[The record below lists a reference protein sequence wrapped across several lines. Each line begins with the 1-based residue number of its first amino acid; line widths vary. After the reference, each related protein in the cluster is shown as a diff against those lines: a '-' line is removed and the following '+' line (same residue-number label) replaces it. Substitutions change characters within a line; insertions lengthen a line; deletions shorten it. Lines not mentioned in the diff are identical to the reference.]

1 MEECHKKVWNV
12 FCQFVIAMPFSPT
25 YSRKVGAR
33 VSLEVPP
40 KKVFEVN
47 EALKFIFLD
56 AFFKAKTEQ
65 CEQKV

>member
-1 MEECHKKVWNV
+1 
-12 FCQFVIAMPFSPT
+12 MPFSPT